1 MPQRNEGQNGGG
13 NTSGSESSQT
23 HSRGS
28 VAMTQ
33 EQRIAQLKRSLEA
46 SRNGCVCCDTA
57 EHLKFSDCCGNA
69 VCRACM
75 RSFLASQRKC
85 SVCRT
90 PLRHVEWIHMEGGF
104 VVHRKFT
111 NALQHTADEE
121 EKAAPD
127 NRVNRWVRNSLERQ
141 RPDFREEDATSQ
153 EVLGEEDATWVGQ
166 MVRSA
171 QGRFFDT

>member
-1 MPQRNEGQNGGG
+1 
-13 NTSGSESSQT
+13 
-23 HSRGS
+23 
-28 VAMTQ
+28 MTQ
-33 EQRIAQLKRSLEA
+33 EQRIAQLKSALEA

-104 VVHRKFT
+104 VIHRKFT

-127 NRVNRWVRNSLERQ
+127 SRVNRWVRNSLERQ
-141 RPDFREEDATSQ
+141 RPDFREGDGTSQ
-153 EVLGEEDATWVGQ
+153 EALGEEDATWVGQ
-166 MVRSA
+166 VASRA
-171 QGRFFDT
+171 QGRFTEP